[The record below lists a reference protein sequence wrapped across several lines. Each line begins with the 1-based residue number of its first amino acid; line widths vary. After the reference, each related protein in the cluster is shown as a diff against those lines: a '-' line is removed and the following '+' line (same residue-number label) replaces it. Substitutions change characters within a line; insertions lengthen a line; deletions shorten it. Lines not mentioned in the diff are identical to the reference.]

1 MLESDKNRLTQED
14 NLMNITLDATQQK
27 EFKKTLKRG
36 IYKELYKRAYLSDA
50 QLNDLLEQNL

>member
-1 MLESDKNRLTQED
+1 MLESDKNRLTQEE

-27 EFKKTLKRG
+27 EFKKILKRG